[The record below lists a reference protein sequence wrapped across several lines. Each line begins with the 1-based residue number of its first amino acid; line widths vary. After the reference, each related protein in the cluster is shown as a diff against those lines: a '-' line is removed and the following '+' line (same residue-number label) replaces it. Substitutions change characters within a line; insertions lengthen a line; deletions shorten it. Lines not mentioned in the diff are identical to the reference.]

1 MESLMKTN
9 ALQWLAERLEFGSL
23 EVVAGGWDVVKPM
36 TPETLERMQDVHD
49 ELEALRARVAALDAG
64 IVRIIAESDG
74 RCWDM
79 LLEELMKLTGREVL
93 K

>member
-1 MESLMKTN
+1 MKMKTDT
-9 ALQWLAERLEFGSL
+9 LQWLAERLEFRSL

-36 TPETLERMQDVHD
+36 TEDTLDHLQDAHD
-49 ELEALRARVAALDAG
+49 EIEALRARVAALDAG
-64 IVRIIAESDG
+64 VVRIIAESDG

-79 LLEELMKLTGREVL
+79 LLEELMKLTGREVI